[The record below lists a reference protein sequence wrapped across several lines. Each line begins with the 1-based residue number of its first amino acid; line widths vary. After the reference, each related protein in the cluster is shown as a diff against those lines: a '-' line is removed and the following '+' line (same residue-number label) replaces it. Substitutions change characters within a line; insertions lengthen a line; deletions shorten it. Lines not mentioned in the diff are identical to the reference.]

1 MNLMKLFRE
10 YELRLVM
17 EEQNRKLN
25 SKVERYTNDEIMAND
40 IELLA
45 DNCFEEFR
53 IVPVDIGDE
62 EFSKRSI
69 NQGKIKKE
77 SDPGFRDIYHKGYVE
92 VDGIVA
98 KFYFP
103 YTGKADLF
111 KCQASTFSLSGY
123 PEIDLL
129 NGFMVFTYQKA
140 LFEMQSQEDRD
151 KLLDRLNRD
160 LSSIKTGLDYVNS
173 DVKEFNRRLRDTALK
188 CLEERRKKI
197 EQFFSISQMLEVPLK
212 KSDFATTQIPMQ
224 RKIIPVAKKYSNEQ
238 AYCISDIEYEFI
250 LDTIKHNGSTYE
262 RTPSS
267 YRSMHEEDLRNT
279 LLAALNG
286 MYQGGATGEA
296 FRNKGK
302 TDICIEKDNR
312 AAFVAECKMW
322 TGQGSVADAVNQLDS
337 YLTWRDCKVALIYFV
352 RKKDFVRVLSA
363 GQQALKSMP
372 SMRQVK
378 ELDKNE
384 FECCLISASNPGQLI
399 NIRVM
404 LFNLYSA

>member
-1 MNLMKLFRE
+1 MKLFRE

-25 SKVERYTNDEIMAND
+25 SKVENYTNDEIMAND

-53 IVPVDIGDE
+53 IVPVNIGDE

-69 NQGKIKKE
+69 EQRKIQKQR
-77 SDPGFRDIYHKGYVE
+77 SLGFRDIYHKGYVE

-103 YTGKADLF
+103 YTGEDDLF

-123 PEIDLL
+123 PEIELL
-129 NGFMVFTYQKA
+129 KGFVVFTYQKA
-140 LFEMQSQEDRD
+140 LSEMQSPKDKD
-151 KLLDRLNRD
+151 KLFDELNLD
-160 LSSIKTGLDYVNS
+160 LSSIKQGIDYVNT
-173 DVKEFNRRLRDTALK
+173 DVKEFNKRLRDTALK
-188 CLEERRKKI
+188 RLEEKRKKV

-238 AYCISDIEYEFI
+238 TYCISDMEYEFI
-250 LDTIKHNGSTYE
+250 LTTIKHNGSTYE

-322 TGQGSVADAVNQLDS
+322 TGQGRVVDAVNQLDG

-352 RKKDFVRVLSA
+352 RKKEFVRVLSVA
-363 GQQALKSMP
+363 QQALQTMS
-372 SMRQVK
+372 SMRKVK
-378 ELDKNE
+378 EIDKNE
-384 FECCLISASNPGQLI
+384 FECCLISSSNPGQLI